1 MPALRPV
8 ASTAVLVGI
17 VCATQGTAQAG
28 GGAATDAYDGVGKGR
43 AVDVHAMVDLYMQI
57 REPPGGSVQLRAFD
71 VHRDAP
77 ALDLL
82 RLTVAHH
89 PDLVGFRLDLGVG
102 DMPSAYFAADPAS
115 TSRPDLSRALSYVEQ
130 GFVTAA
136 LPVGGIT
143 LDVGKFDTPVGYED
157 NEALPNWNYSRG
169 LLFTLAEPTYHTG
182 LRLTYPVTSRL
193 AVSGFWL
200 NGWNTNLAEG
210 NGMRSFAVAASWQTT
225 PNLDLVVTYAAG
237 LERAP
242 THLSDPRLSFRDV
255 FDAYGTYALRP
266 WLSVAA
272 TADYAIDASSGGVS
286 WWGVGGYA
294 RCLVLPW
301 LAAAVRG
308 EHFSDPDGF
317 TTSVRQRV
325 DEVTATAEGTTRLGR
340 LELVGRIEYR
350 HDQSNQPVFLS
361 GGPIGVMRQDTG
373 TLALLAAF

>member
-1 MPALRPV
+1 M
-8 ASTAVLVGI
+8 
-17 VCATQGTAQAG
+17 
-28 GGAATDAYDGVGKGR
+28 
-43 AVDVHAMVDLYMQI
+43 
-57 REPPGGSVQLRAFD
+57 
-71 VHRDAP
+71 
-77 ALDLL
+77 L
-82 RLTVAHH
+82 RLPRA
-89 PDLVGFRLDLGVG
+89 PRPELVGFRCDLGVG
-102 DMPSAYFAADPAS
+102 DIPHAYFDADPAS
-115 TSRPDLSRALSYVEQ
+115 TSRPDLSRVLSHIEQ

-136 LPVGGIT
+136 LPVGGISI
-143 LDVGKFDTPVGYED
+143 DVGKFDTPVGYED

-182 LRLTYPVTSRL
+182 LRLTYPITSGL

-200 NGWNTNLAEG
+200 NGWNTNIAEG
-210 NGMRSFAVAASWQTT
+210 NGMRSFAAAASWQAT

-242 THLSDPRLSFRDV
+242 THLSDPRLSFRDI
-255 FDAYGTYALRP
+255 FDASGTYALRP

-272 TADYAIDASSGGVS
+272 TADYAVDASSGGVS

-317 TTSVRQRV
+317 TTSVKQRV
-325 DEVTATAEGTTRLGR
+325 DEVTATVEARTRLGA

-350 HDQSNQPVFLS
+350 HDQSDQPVFVS
-361 GGPIGVMRQDTG
+361 GGPYDVTRQDTA
-373 TLALLAAF
+373 TLALMAAF